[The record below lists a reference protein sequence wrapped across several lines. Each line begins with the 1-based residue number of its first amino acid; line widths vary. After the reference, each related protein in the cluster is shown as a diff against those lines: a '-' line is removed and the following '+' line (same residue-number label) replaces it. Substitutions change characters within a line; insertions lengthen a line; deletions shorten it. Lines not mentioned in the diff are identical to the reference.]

1 MKLPLNSQWLEHHLA
16 KGKYPQLLWQSQS
29 NHTLMKN
36 RPHAADVLFKF
47 KLEYVLQKVNRFW
60 GLLKSGHN
68 KRRFWSFWRGLTKL
82 KIYIQGG
89 LSDLGGGD
97 KNATVVKSKL
107 RHLLCNTSGLCYS
120 EMYSFIWTLS
130 YNITL
135 IAHRRAWTSLIAI
148 FLLAYRLASGGA
160 GYIKV
165 EEGRL
170 EKEWRGWNKVGK
182 VETTWTEGMDRRK
195 VTAKNRMGRPG
206 IDFTPLFFSF
216 HSVFW
221 HCCSFFLFMLF
232 ITFPPLFH
240 HHFYMCYIHSE
251 DRG

>member
-1 MKLPLNSQWLEHHLA
+1 MCYSNLNWSMCYRRWIA
-16 KGKYPQLLWQSQS
+16 FG
-29 NHTLMKN
+29 
-36 RPHAADVLFKF
+36 
-47 KLEYVLQKVNRFW
+47 

-97 KNATVVKSKL
+97 KNTTVVKSKL

-182 VETTWTEGMDRRK
+182 VETTWREGTDKGRWLQTTGWEDFVCCK
-195 VTAKNRMGRPG
+195 KGRPG
-206 IDFTPLFFSF
+206 ISHT
-216 HSVFW
+216 
-221 HCCSFFLFMLF
+221 FLALLF
-232 ITFPPLFH
+232 ILSLYVVYHLPSLVPSSFLSIQKT
-240 HHFYMCYIHSE
+240 E
-251 DRG
+251 